1 MANTVHGVPCAIPNA
16 MQDPESRQCRGTT
29 TTGQSIFAEGLT
41 LGKEQPSAKTLCQG
55 PDPRQIQA
63 HGNNNYLPRAKP
75 SAKGR
80 PSATPPDTM
89 SIPYRQS
96 LPRASPL
103 GPRQRL
109 FNRFWKFSFKIFLP
123 SAHGPALGK
132 DSLCRVPSWHSAN
145 FHFFLFFWPQIF
157 CWVRLHCL
165 QLHVQI

>member
-1 MANTVHGVPCAIPNA
+1 MI
-16 MQDPESRQCRGTT
+16 CRGKM
-29 TTGQSIFAEGLT
+29 
-41 LGKEQPSAKTLCQG
+41 LGHSAKSLYRGPDPRQKQPSAKTLCRG
-55 PDPRQIQA
+55 PDPRQRQA

-89 SIPYRQS
+89 SIPYHQS

-109 FNRFWKFSFKIFLP
+109 FNRFWKFSFKFFLP
-123 SAHGPALGK
+123 SAPGPALDK

-145 FHFFLFFWPQIF
+145 FHFFVFLTPNFLLGPTTLFTTSCSNLVFF
-157 CWVRLHCL
+157 LVFLL
-165 QLHVQI
+165 YLVD